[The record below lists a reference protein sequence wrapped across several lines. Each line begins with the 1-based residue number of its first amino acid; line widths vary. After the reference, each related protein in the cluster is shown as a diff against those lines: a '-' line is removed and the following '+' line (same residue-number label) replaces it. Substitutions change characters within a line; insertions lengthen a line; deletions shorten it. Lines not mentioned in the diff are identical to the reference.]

1 MRILV
6 VEDEQKVADALR
18 EGLVDERYD
27 VVVERTGEG
36 AFFRVNTETFDVV
49 LLDLTLPGRDGLEIL
64 RALRQRRMET
74 PVLVLTARDSLED
87 RVTGLDAGADDYLVK
102 PFAFAELLARI
113 RALVRRGRVAD
124 APKLAVGDLEM
135 DLVTRKVL
143 RGGKPGGPHR
153 PRVRAAR
160 ISDAVSGAGRVAR
173 DAGARCLEG
182 NRTHDAARQRD
193 RRPHRAPAP
202 QGGSRTHGQVDPHYA
217 WRRLHA
223 ARRESRDRNTRW
235 VAGRWWRSHSVR
247 MRLTLWDVAA
257 TTVVL
262 GAYLFGVYTSVSRNV
277 SDSLDERLRADF
289 YWAAATVDEGPDGL
303 IMPFPQIDLLLEEES
318 PWVQVWSVDG
328 KQLLLSND
336 EAQAPSHPGK
346 PGTRPARE
354 RT

>member
-18 EGLVDERYD
+18 EGLEDERYD

-124 APKLAVGDLEM
+124 APRLAVGDLEM

-143 RGGKPGGPHR
+143 RAGKPVDLT
-153 PRVRAAR
+153 VREFELLEFLMR
-160 ISDAVSGAGRVAR
+160 YQGQVVSRETLAR
-173 DAGARCLEG
+173 DVWKETARTTPLD
-182 NRTHDAARQRD
+182 N
-193 RRPHRAPAP
+193 
-202 QGGSRTHGQVDPHYA
+202 VI
-217 WRRLHA
+217 
-223 ARRESRDRNTRW
+223 
-235 VAGRWWRSHSVR
+235 
-247 MRLTLWDVAA
+247 DVHIA
-257 TTVVL
+257 
-262 GAYLFGVYTSVSRNV
+262 
-277 SDSLDERLRADF
+277 RLRRKVDLDQAVKLIH
-289 YWAAATVDEGPDGL
+289 TVRGVGFMLREGEP
-303 IMPFPQIDLLLEEES
+303 
-318 PWVQVWSVDG
+318 
-328 KQLLLSND
+328 
-336 EAQAPSHPGK
+336 
-346 PGTRPARE
+346 
-354 RT
+354 